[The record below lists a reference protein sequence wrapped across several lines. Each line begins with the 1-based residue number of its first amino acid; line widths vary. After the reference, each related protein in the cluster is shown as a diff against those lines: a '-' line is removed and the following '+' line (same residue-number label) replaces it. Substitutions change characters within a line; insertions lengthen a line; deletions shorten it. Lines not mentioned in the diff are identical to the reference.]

1 MKLDEAKEALTE
13 LQAIIEKYDHEDFNF
28 TDEDLNDYDFVGLD
42 IENFTGYDDEYV
54 ITFDI
59 KLFKN

>member
-1 MKLDEAKEALTE
+1 MKLDEAKEALAE
-13 LQAIIEKYDHEDFNF
+13 LQEIIEKYNHEDFNF
-28 TDEDLNDYDFVGLD
+28 TDEDLNDYDFIGLD
-42 IENFTGYDDEYV
+42 IENFTGDDDAYV